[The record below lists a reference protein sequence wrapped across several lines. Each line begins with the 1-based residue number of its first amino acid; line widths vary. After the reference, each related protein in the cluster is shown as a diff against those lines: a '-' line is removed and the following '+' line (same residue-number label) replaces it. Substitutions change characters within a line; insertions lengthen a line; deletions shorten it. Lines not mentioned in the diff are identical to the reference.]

1 MTTSRDL
8 PNVYTTLNDM
18 SALIEGNDSLTVGVT
33 VKANRGPVGQALQVT
48 DSSDFLTRYTFTGKP
63 GAKQDSAYFDIIEL
77 LKF

>member
-33 VKANRGPVGQALQVT
+33 VK
-48 DSSDFLTRYTFTGKP
+48 LTVV
-63 GAKQDSAYFDIIEL
+63 L
-77 LKF
+77 LDKHYKSLILLIS